1 MTFLQIPSRKGD
13 CSYHFCDESVNQD
26 MFRIVS
32 TVSDWGKTAFKT
44 CGKIA
49 LKQESK
55 NVLNQYDAI

>member
-32 TVSDWGKTAFKT
+32 TVSYWGKTAFKT

-49 LKQESK
+49 LK
-55 NVLNQYDAI
+55 